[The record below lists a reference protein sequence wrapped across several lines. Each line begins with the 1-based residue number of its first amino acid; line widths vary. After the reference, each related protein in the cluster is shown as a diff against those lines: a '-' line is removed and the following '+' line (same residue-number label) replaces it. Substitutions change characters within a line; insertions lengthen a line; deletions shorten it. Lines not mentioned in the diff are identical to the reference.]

1 MNSKNECISNLKK
14 QLTTANAEISKMK
27 EFEIEI
33 NGQIERATKMNED
46 TNQQL
51 LSSKEAY
58 DTSLT
63 ALGNEKSAAI
73 AEAEKFRKKATVI
86 ESRMSKLIE
95 EYKNLGDKYS
105 TLIIENSELK
115 FVTNT
120 LVRTFY

>member
-63 ALGNEKSAAI
+63 ALENEKSAAI

-115 FVTNT
+115 SVTNT